1 MKYCSSSYQNL
12 LSIFWRLLF
21 LCWSVLIDNSSKNIF
36 SLVLFAHVMHSVLL
50 YKGYL
55 YLALVQLHLSIQFI
69 LKNCCLAVMREFLGK
84 NLPIVLTL
92 KIYFIT

>member
-36 SLVLFAHVMHSVLL
+36 SPRIICSYYA
-50 YKGYL
+50 
-55 YLALVQLHLSIQFI
+55 LSITLQ
-69 LKNCCLAVMREFLGK
+69 G
-84 NLPIVLTL
+84 LPIPRPRAVAL
-92 KIYFIT
+92 IDSFYP